1 MDTKTFW
8 NEIGSKKDFTDPF
21 FADQLVSFVSKEAD
35 IVEYGCGYGRILNLL
50 RETGFKKLVG
60 FEIAPNMVKRAKETY
75 PDLDIRLL
83 KQSAKMDTSDASY
96 DAAILST
103 VLCSIPDLN
112 EQNLVFKEIA
122 RVLRPEGYLY
132 ICDFLI
138 TDSDYY
144 LPKYSEF
151 AEKNSIEYG
160 KYKTSNTFVRH
171 HQLPNLID
179 RLKDFEI
186 KWLIGRDSITMN
198 GNPVKSFHLIARKR

>member
-122 RVLRPEGYLY
+122 RVLRPEGY
-132 ICDFLI
+132 
-138 TDSDYY
+138 
-144 LPKYSEF
+144 
-151 AEKNSIEYG
+151 
-160 KYKTSNTFVRH
+160 
-171 HQLPNLID
+171 
-179 RLKDFEI
+179 
-186 KWLIGRDSITMN
+186 
-198 GNPVKSFHLIARKR
+198 